1 MLKNINHNSTLTN
14 EQCSLAR
21 YARDARFDGMFF
33 TAVKT
38 TGIFCRPICPASP
51 PKEENVEYF
60 SHQAQALRAGY
71 RPCLRCR
78 PDSAPFSPAW
88 KGVET
93 TFLRALQLIDN
104 GALNSGSIVDLA
116 TRLGISDRYL
126 RTLFDNYI
134 GVSPKQY
141 SLYSQ
146 LMFAKQLLHNS
157 SMSITDVG
165 FASGFNST
173 RRFNDAF
180 LKELQLSPSQIR
192 RSKPSSN
199 LCNHIQLAFHGPL
212 DWKHLLSFYRRRMI
226 EGLEDVGEDYY
237 QRTVNVNGSKGWFK
251 ATLSKEHCLDIEFE
265 LDDISQLRS
274 LIANIRRMFD
284 LDVDIA
290 KVEEFFTTIDKN
302 LVGKSGIRIPGVW
315 NTWEAGVRAI
325 LGQQVSVTAAIGQL
339 NLLVRELSDPQGS
352 SELRKPVD
360 SQELVDSQGLL
371 GSQEFVDSQELPVSQ
386 EPLSTRE
393 KAYFP
398 TPKQIADAD
407 VSFLR
412 MPGSRKETLKRFAEY
427 MVGNEAEHPSKWID
441 LKGIGP
447 WTIQYALLRGLS
459 EPNHLL
465 VGDLVVKKFIEHRPA
480 INVESVSPWG
490 SYATFHC
497 WNQS

>member
-1 MLKNINHNSTLTN
+1 MSKKINHNSSLTS
-14 EQCSLAR
+14 EQCHLAR

-38 TGIFCRPICPASP
+38 TGIFCRPICPATP

-60 SHQAQALRAGY
+60 SHQAQALKAGY

-93 TFLRALQLIDN
+93 TFLRAMQLIDN

-146 LMFAKQLLHNS
+146 LMFAKQLLHTS

-180 LKELQLSPSQIR
+180 QKELQLSPSQIR
-192 RSKPSSN
+192 RAKPSDTQSN
-199 LCNHIQLAFHGPL
+199 HVQLGFHGPL
-212 DWKHLLSFYRRRMI
+212 DWNHLLRFYRRRMI
-226 EGLEDVGEDYY
+226 EGLEGVGEDYY
-237 QRTVNVNGSKGWFK
+237 KRTVNVNGSKGWFK
-251 ATLSKEHCLDIEFE
+251 ATLAKDNRLDIEFE

-290 KVEEFFTTIDKN
+290 KVETFFTTIDPN
-302 LVGKSGIRIPGVW
+302 LVAKSGIRIPGVW
-315 NTWEAGVRAI
+315 SAWEAGVRAI

-339 NLLVRELSDPQGS
+339 NLLVKELSD
-352 SELRKPVD
+352 EH
-360 SQELVDSQGLL
+360 
-371 GSQEFVDSQELPVSQ
+371 
-386 EPLSTRE
+386 E
-393 KAYFP
+393 KASFP

-427 MVGNEAEHPSKWID
+427 MVDNEAEHPSKWIE

-480 INVESVSPWG
+480 INTESVSPWG

>member
-1 MLKNINHNSTLTN
+1 MSKNIHHNSALTN
-14 EQCSLAR
+14 EQCHLAR

-38 TGIFCRPICPASP
+38 TGIFCRPICPATP

-60 SHQAQALRAGY
+60 SHQAQALKAGY

-93 TFLRALQLIDN
+93 TFLRAMQLIDN
-104 GALNSGSIVDLA
+104 GALSSGSITDLA
-116 TRLGISDRYL
+116 ERLGISDRYL

-180 LKELQLSPSQIR
+180 QKELKLSPSQIR
-192 RSKPSSN
+192 RTKPNDSLS
-199 LCNHIQLAFHGPL
+199 NHIQLTFHGPL
-212 DWKHLLSFYRRRMI
+212 DWKHLLDFYRRRMI
-226 EGLEDVGEDYY
+226 EGIEEVGDDYY
-237 QRTVNVNGSKGWFK
+237 QRTVTVNGSKGWFK
-251 ATLSKEHCLDIEFE
+251 ATLAKKNRLDIEFE
-265 LDDISQLRS
+265 LDDINQLRG
-274 LIANIRRMFD
+274 LITHIRRMFD

-290 KVEEFFTTIDKN
+290 KVEAFFTTIDPN
-302 LVGKSGIRIPGVW
+302 LVARSGIRIPGVW
-315 NTWEAGVRAI
+315 SAWEAGVRAI

-339 NLLVRELSDPQGS
+339 NLLVKELSESD
-352 SELRKPVD
+352 KK
-360 SQELVDSQGLL
+360 
-371 GSQEFVDSQELPVSQ
+371 
-386 EPLSTRE
+386 T
-393 KAYFP
+393 YFP
-398 TPKQIADAD
+398 TPKQIAEAD

-427 MVGNEAEHPSKWID
+427 MVDNQAEHPSKWID

-480 INVESVSPWG
+480 INIESVSPWG

-497 WNQS
+497 WNHS

>member
-1 MLKNINHNSTLTN
+1 MSKNINHNSTLTN
-14 EQCSLAR
+14 EQCHLAR

-38 TGIFCRPICPASP
+38 TGIFCRPICPATP

-60 SHQAQALRAGY
+60 SHQAQALKAGY

-93 TFLRALQLIDN
+93 TFLRAMQLIDN

-146 LMFAKQLLHNS
+146 LMFAKQLLHTS

-180 LKELQLSPSQIR
+180 QKELQLSPSQIR
-192 RSKPSSN
+192 RAKLSDSVS
-199 LCNHIQLAFHGPL
+199 NHIQLGFHGPL
-212 DWKHLLSFYRRRMI
+212 DWKHLLAFYRRRMI
-226 EGLEDVGEDYY
+226 EGLEEVGEDYY

-251 ATLSKEHCLDIEFE
+251 STLAKDNRLDIEFE
-265 LDDISQLRS
+265 LDDISHLRS

-290 KVEEFFTTIDKN
+290 KVEAFYETIDPN
-302 LVGKSGIRIPGVW
+302 LVAKSGIRIPGVW
-315 NTWEAGVRAI
+315 SAWEAGVRAI

-339 NLLVRELSDPQGS
+339 NLLVKELSDAS
-352 SELRKPVD
+352 
-360 SQELVDSQGLL
+360 
-371 GSQEFVDSQELPVSQ
+371 
-386 EPLSTRE
+386 E

-398 TPKQIADAD
+398 TPKQIAEAD

-427 MVGNEAEHPSKWID
+427 MVDNEAEHPSKWIE

-480 INVESVSPWG
+480 INTESVSPWG

>member
-1 MLKNINHNSTLTN
+1 MSKNINHNSTLTN
-14 EQCSLAR
+14 EQCHLAR

-38 TGIFCRPICPASP
+38 TGIFCRPICPATP

-60 SHQAQALRAGY
+60 SHQAQALKAGY

-93 TFLRALQLIDN
+93 TFLRAMQLIDN

-146 LMFAKQLLHNS
+146 LMFAKQLLHTS

-180 LKELQLSPSQIR
+180 QKELQLSPSQIR
-192 RSKPSSN
+192 RAKLSDSVS
-199 LCNHIQLAFHGPL
+199 NHIQVGFHGPL
-212 DWKHLLSFYRRRMI
+212 DWKHLLAFYRRRMI
-226 EGLEDVGEDYY
+226 EGLEEVGEDYY
-237 QRTVNVNGSKGWFK
+237 QRTVNVNGSKGWFQ
-251 ATLSKEHCLDIEFE
+251 ATLAKDNRLDIEFE
-265 LDDISQLRS
+265 LDDISHLRS

-290 KVEEFFTTIDKN
+290 KVEAFFETIDPN
-302 LVGKSGIRIPGVW
+302 LVAKSGIRIPGVW
-315 NTWEAGVRAI
+315 NPWEAGVRAI

-339 NLLVRELSDPQGS
+339 NLLVKELSDAS
-352 SELRKPVD
+352 
-360 SQELVDSQGLL
+360 
-371 GSQEFVDSQELPVSQ
+371 
-386 EPLSTRE
+386 E

-398 TPKQIADAD
+398 TPRQIAEAD

-427 MVGNEAEHPSKWID
+427 MVDNETEHPSKWIE

-480 INVESVSPWG
+480 INTESVSPWG

>member
-1 MLKNINHNSTLTN
+1 MSKKINHNSTLTS
-14 EQCSLAR
+14 EQCHLAR

-60 SHQAQALRAGY
+60 SHQAQALKAGY

-93 TFLRALQLIDN
+93 TFLRAMQLIDN

-126 RTLFDNYI
+126 RTLFENYI

-146 LMFAKQLLHNS
+146 LMFAKQLLHTS

-180 LKELQLSPSQIR
+180 QKELQLSPTQIR
-192 RSKPSSN
+192 RAKPSDTLRN
-199 LCNHIQLAFHGPL
+199 DIQLGFHGPL
-212 DWKHLLSFYRRRMI
+212 DWNHLLGFYRRRMI

-237 QRTVNVNGSKGWFK
+237 QRSVNVNGSKGWFK
-251 ATLSKEHCLDIEFE
+251 ATLAKENRLDIEFE

-290 KVEEFFTTIDKN
+290 KVEAFFTTIDPN
-302 LVGKSGIRIPGVW
+302 LVAKSGIRIPGVW
-315 NTWEAGVRAI
+315 SAWEAGVRAI
-325 LGQQVSVTAAIGQL
+325 LGQQVSVIAAIGQL
-339 NLLVRELSDPQGS
+339 NLLVKELSDAS
-352 SELRKPVD
+352 
-360 SQELVDSQGLL
+360 
-371 GSQEFVDSQELPVSQ
+371 
-386 EPLSTRE
+386 E

-398 TPKQIADAD
+398 TPKQIAEAD

-427 MVGNEAEHPSKWID
+427 MVDNETEHPSKWIE

-480 INVESVSPWG
+480 INTESVSPWG

>member
-1 MLKNINHNSTLTN
+1 MSKNIHHNSTLTS
-14 EQCSLAR
+14 EQCHLAR

-60 SHQAQALRAGY
+60 SHQAQALKAGY

-93 TFLRALQLIDN
+93 TFLRALQLIDH

-146 LMFAKQLLHNS
+146 LMFAKQLLHTS

-192 RSKPSSN
+192 RTKLSEN
-199 LCNHIQLAFHGPL
+199 LSNHIQLVFHGPL
-212 DWKHLLSFYRRRMI
+212 DWKHLLGFYRRRMI
-226 EGLEDVGEDYY
+226 EGAEDVGEDYY
-237 QRTVNVNGSKGWFK
+237 KRTVKVNGSKGWFK
-251 ATLSKEHCLDIEFE
+251 ATLAKENRLDIEFE

-290 KVEEFFTTIDKN
+290 KVEAFFTTIDPN
-302 LVGKSGIRIPGVW
+302 LVAKSGIRIPGVW
-315 NTWEAGVRAI
+315 SAWEAGVRAI

-339 NLLVRELSDPQGS
+339 NLLVREVSGTHSASSLEDPAN
-352 SELRKPVD
+352 
-360 SQELVDSQGLL
+360 SQEWSGIQ
-371 GSQEFVDSQELPVSQ
+371 
-386 EPLSTRE
+386 E

-398 TPKQIADAD
+398 TPKQIAEAD

-427 MVGNEAEHPSKWID
+427 MVDNEAEHPSKWIE

-480 INVESVSPWG
+480 INAESVSPWG

>member
-1 MLKNINHNSTLTN
+1 MSRNIHHNSTLTS
-14 EQCSLAR
+14 EQCHLAR

-60 SHQAQALRAGY
+60 SHQAQALKAGY

-93 TFLRALQLIDN
+93 TFLRALQLIDH

-146 LMFAKQLLHNS
+146 LMFAKQLLHTS

-192 RSKPSSN
+192 RTKLSEN
-199 LCNHIQLAFHGPL
+199 LSNHIQLVFHGPL
-212 DWKHLLSFYRRRMI
+212 DWNHLLGFYRRRMI
-226 EGLEDVGEDYY
+226 EGVEDVGEDYY
-237 QRTVNVNGSKGWFK
+237 KRTVNVNGSKGWFK
-251 ATLSKEHCLDIEFE
+251 ATLAKENRLDIEFE

-290 KVEEFFTTIDKN
+290 KVEAFFTTIDPN
-302 LVGKSGIRIPGVW
+302 LVAKSGIRIPGVW
-315 NTWEAGVRAI
+315 SAWEAGVRAI

-339 NLLVRELSDPQGS
+339 NLLVREISGTHSASSLEDPAN
-352 SELRKPVD
+352 
-360 SQELVDSQGLL
+360 SQESSVIQ
-371 GSQEFVDSQELPVSQ
+371 
-386 EPLSTRE
+386 E

-398 TPKQIADAD
+398 TPKQIAEAD

-427 MVGNEAEHPSKWID
+427 MVDNEAEHPSKWIE

-480 INVESVSPWG
+480 INTESVSPWG

>member
-1 MLKNINHNSTLTN
+1 MSRNIHHNSTLTS
-14 EQCSLAR
+14 EQCHLAR

-38 TGIFCRPICPASP
+38 TGIFCRPICPATP

-60 SHQAQALRAGY
+60 SHQAQALKAGY

-93 TFLRALQLIDN
+93 TFLRAMQLIDN
-104 GALNSGSIVDLA
+104 GALNIGSIVDLA

-146 LMFAKQLLHNS
+146 LMFAKQLLHTS

-192 RSKPSSN
+192 RAKLSDSVS
-199 LCNHIQLAFHGPL
+199 NHIQLSFHGPL
-212 DWKHLLSFYRRRMI
+212 DWKHLLAFYRRRMI
-226 EGLEDVGEDYY
+226 EGLEEVGEDYY

-251 ATLSKEHCLDIEFE
+251 ATLVKGNRLDIEFE
-265 LDDISQLRS
+265 LDDISHLRS

-290 KVEEFFTTIDKN
+290 KVEAFFKAIDPN
-302 LVGKSGIRIPGVW
+302 LVARSGIRIPGVW
-315 NTWEAGVRAI
+315 SAWEAGVRAI
-325 LGQQVSVTAAIGQL
+325 LGQQVSVTVAIGQL
-339 NLLVRELSDPQGS
+339 NLLVKELSDAS
-352 SELRKPVD
+352 
-360 SQELVDSQGLL
+360 
-371 GSQEFVDSQELPVSQ
+371 
-386 EPLSTRE
+386 E

-398 TPKQIADAD
+398 TPKQIAEAD

-427 MVGNEAEHPSKWID
+427 MVDNETAHPSKWIE

-480 INVESVSPWG
+480 INTESVSPWG

>member
-1 MLKNINHNSTLTN
+1 MSKNIHHNSTLTS
-14 EQCSLAR
+14 EQCHLAR

-60 SHQAQALRAGY
+60 SHQAQALKAGY

-104 GALNSGSIVDLA
+104 GALNAGSIVDLA
-116 TRLGISDRYL
+116 NRLGISDRYL

-146 LMFAKQLLHNS
+146 LMFAKQLLHTS

-180 LKELQLSPSQIR
+180 LKELKLSPSQIR
-192 RSKPSSN
+192 RSKPSNN
-199 LCNHIQLAFHGPL
+199 LSNHIQLAFHGPL
-212 DWKHLLSFYRRRMI
+212 DWNHLLAFYRRRMI
-226 EGLEDVGEDYY
+226 EGIEEVGEDYY
-237 QRTVNVNGSKGWFK
+237 QRSVNVNGSKGWFK
-251 ATLSKEHCLDIEFE
+251 ATLVKGNRLDIEFE
-265 LDDISQLRS
+265 LDDINQLRS

-290 KVEEFFTTIDKN
+290 KVEAFFTTIDPD
-302 LVGKSGIRIPGVW
+302 LVAKSGIRIPGVW
-315 NTWEAGVRAI
+315 SAWEAGVRAI

-339 NLLVRELSDPQGS
+339 NLLVRELSDTDK
-352 SELRKPVD
+352 KP
-360 SQELVDSQGLL
+360 
-371 GSQEFVDSQELPVSQ
+371 
-386 EPLSTRE
+386 
-393 KAYFP
+393 YFP
-398 TPKQIADAD
+398 TPKQIAEAD

-427 MVGNEAEHPSKWID
+427 MVDNEAEHPSKWIE

-480 INVESVSPWG
+480 INAQSVSPWG

>member
-1 MLKNINHNSTLTN
+1 MEEHDMSKSIHHNSTLTS
-14 EQCSLAR
+14 EQCHLAR

-60 SHQAQALRAGY
+60 SHQAQALKAGY

-93 TFLRALQLIDN
+93 TFLRAMQLIDS

-146 LMFAKQLLHNS
+146 LMFAKQLLHTS

-180 LKELQLSPSQIR
+180 QKELQLSPSQIR
-192 RSKPSSN
+192 RAKPSNN
-199 LCNHIQLAFHGPL
+199 LSNHIQLSFVGPL
-212 DWKHLLSFYRRRMI
+212 DWDHLLGFYRRRMI
-226 EGLEDVGEDYY
+226 EGLEEVGDGYY

-251 ATLSKEHCLDIEFE
+251 ATVAKESSLDIEFE
-265 LDDISQLRS
+265 LDDMSQLRS

-284 LDVDIA
+284 LDVDIS
-290 KVEEFFTTIDKN
+290 KVEAFFTTIDSN
-302 LVGKSGIRIPGVW
+302 LVAKSGIRIPGVW
-315 NTWEAGVRAI
+315 SAWEAGVRAI

-339 NLLVRELSDPQGS
+339 NLLVRELSGS
-352 SELRKPVD
+352 HQASNLQEPAN
-360 SQELVDSQGLL
+360 SQECSDLHKIAEAS
-371 GSQEFVDSQELPVSQ
+371 
-386 EPLSTRE
+386 E

-412 MPGSRKETLKRFAEY
+412 MPRSRKETLKRFAQY
-427 MVGNEAEHPSKWID
+427 MVDNEAEHPSKWID

-447 WTIQYALLRGLS
+447 WTIQYAQLRGLS

-465 VGDLVVKKFIEHRPA
+465 VGDLVVKKFIRHRPA
-480 INVESVSPWG
+480 INAESVSPWG

>member
-1 MLKNINHNSTLTN
+1 MSEKINHNSTLTS
-14 EQCSLAR
+14 EQCHLAR

-60 SHQAQALRAGY
+60 SHQAQALKAGY

-93 TFLRALQLIDN
+93 TFLRAMQLIDN
-104 GALNSGSIVDLA
+104 GALNSGSIVELA

-146 LMFAKQLLHNS
+146 LMFAKQLLHTS

-192 RSKPSSN
+192 RTKPSNN
-199 LCNHIQLAFHGPL
+199 LSNHIQLSFHGPL
-212 DWKHLLSFYRRRMI
+212 DWDHLLGFYRRRMI
-226 EGLEDVGEDYY
+226 EGIEEVGEDYY

-251 ATLSKEHCLDIEFE
+251 ATLVKDNRLDIEFE
-265 LDDISQLRS
+265 LDDINQLRS
-274 LIANIRRMFD
+274 LISNIRRMFD

-290 KVEEFFTTIDKN
+290 KVEAFFTTIDPN
-302 LVGKSGIRIPGVW
+302 LVAKSGIRIPGVW
-315 NTWEAGVRAI
+315 SAWEAGVRAV

-339 NLLVRELSDPQGS
+339 NLLVRELSGAD
-352 SELRKPVD
+352 
-360 SQELVDSQGLL
+360 
-371 GSQEFVDSQELPVSQ
+371 
-386 EPLSTRE
+386 E
-393 KAYFP
+393 KTYFP
-398 TPKQIADAD
+398 TPKQIAEAD

-412 MPGSRKETLKRFAEY
+412 MPGSRKETLRRFAEY
-427 MVGNEAEHPSKWID
+427 MVDNESEHPSKWID

-465 VGDLVVKKFIEHRPA
+465 IGDLVVKKFIEHRPA
-480 INVESVSPWG
+480 INEESVSPWG

>member
-1 MLKNINHNSTLTN
+1 MSKNIHHNSTLTN
-14 EQCSLAR
+14 EQCHLAR

-38 TGIFCRPICPASP
+38 TGIFCRPICPATP

-60 SHQAQALRAGY
+60 SHQAQALKAGY

-93 TFLRALQLIDN
+93 TFLRAMQLIDN
-104 GALNSGSIVDLA
+104 GVLSSGSITDLA
-116 TRLGISDRYL
+116 ERLGISDRYL
-126 RTLFDNYI
+126 RTLFDTYI

-146 LMFAKQLLHNS
+146 LMFAKQLLHTS

-180 LKELQLSPSQIR
+180 QKELKLSPSQIR
-192 RSKPSSN
+192 RAKPDDSLSN
-199 LCNHIQLAFHGPL
+199 HVQLTFHGPL
-212 DWKHLLSFYRRRMI
+212 DWSHLLDFYRRRMI
-226 EGLEDVGEDYY
+226 EGIEEVGEDYY
-237 QRTVNVNGSKGWFK
+237 QRTVKVNGSKGWFK
-251 ATLSKEHCLDIEFE
+251 ATLVKDNSLDIEFE
-265 LDDISQLRS
+265 LDDINQLRS
-274 LIANIRRMFD
+274 LIAHIRRMFD

-290 KVEEFFTTIDKN
+290 KVEAFFATIDTN
-302 LVGKSGIRIPGVW
+302 LVARSGIRIPGVW
-315 NTWEAGVRAI
+315 SAWEAGVRAI
-325 LGQQVSVTAAIGQL
+325 LGQQVSVIAAIGQL
-339 NLLVRELSDPQGS
+339 NLLVRELSGAD
-352 SELRKPVD
+352 E
-360 SQELVDSQGLL
+360 E
-371 GSQEFVDSQELPVSQ
+371 
-386 EPLSTRE
+386 T
-393 KAYFP
+393 YFP
-398 TPKQIADAD
+398 TPKQIAESD

-427 MVGNEAEHPSKWID
+427 MVDNQAEHPSKWID

-480 INVESVSPWG
+480 INIESVSPWG

>member
-1 MLKNINHNSTLTN
+1 MSKKINHNSSLTS
-14 EQCSLAR
+14 EQCHLAR

-38 TGIFCRPICPASP
+38 TGIFCRPICPATP

-60 SHQAQALRAGY
+60 SHQAQVLKAGY

-93 TFLRALQLIDN
+93 TFLRAMQLIDN

-146 LMFAKQLLHNS
+146 LMFAKQLLHTS

-180 LKELQLSPSQIR
+180 QKELQLSPSQIR
-192 RSKPSSN
+192 RAKPSDTQS
-199 LCNHIQLAFHGPL
+199 NHIQLGFHGPL
-212 DWKHLLSFYRRRMI
+212 DWNHLLRFYRRRMI
-226 EGLEDVGEDYY
+226 EGLEGVGEDYY
-237 QRTVNVNGSKGWFK
+237 KRTVNVNGSKGWFK
-251 ATLSKEHCLDIEFE
+251 ATLAKDNRLDIEFE

-290 KVEEFFTTIDKN
+290 KVETFFTTIDPN
-302 LVGKSGIRIPGVW
+302 LVAKSGIRIPGVW
-315 NTWEAGVRAI
+315 SAWEAGVRAI

-339 NLLVRELSDPQGS
+339 NLLVKELSD
-352 SELRKPVD
+352 EH
-360 SQELVDSQGLL
+360 
-371 GSQEFVDSQELPVSQ
+371 
-386 EPLSTRE
+386 E
-393 KAYFP
+393 KASFP

-427 MVGNEAEHPSKWID
+427 MVDNEAEHPSKWIE

-480 INVESVSPWG
+480 INTESVSPWG

>member
-1 MLKNINHNSTLTN
+1 MSRNIHHNSTLTS
-14 EQCSLAR
+14 EQCHLAR

-60 SHQAQALRAGY
+60 SHQAQALKAGY

-93 TFLRALQLIDN
+93 TFLRALQLIDH

-146 LMFAKQLLHNS
+146 LMFAKQLLHTS

-192 RSKPSSN
+192 RTKLSEN
-199 LCNHIQLAFHGPL
+199 LSNHIQLVFHGPL
-212 DWKHLLSFYRRRMI
+212 DWNHLLGFYRRRMI
-226 EGLEDVGEDYY
+226 EGVEDVGEDYY
-237 QRTVNVNGSKGWFK
+237 KRTVNVNGSKGWFK
-251 ATLSKEHCLDIEFE
+251 ATLAKENRLDIEFE

-274 LIANIRRMFD
+274 LITNIRRMFD

-290 KVEEFFTTIDKN
+290 KVEAFFTTIDPN
-302 LVGKSGIRIPGVW
+302 LVAKSGIRIPGVW
-315 NTWEAGVRAI
+315 SAWEAGVRAI

-339 NLLVRELSDPQGS
+339 NLLIKELSDAH
-352 SELRKPVD
+352 
-360 SQELVDSQGLL
+360 
-371 GSQEFVDSQELPVSQ
+371 
-386 EPLSTRE
+386 E
-393 KAYFP
+393 KVYFP
-398 TPKQIADAD
+398 TPKQIAEAD

-427 MVGNEAEHPSKWID
+427 MVDNEAEHPSKWIE

-480 INVESVSPWG
+480 INTESVSPWG

>member
-1 MLKNINHNSTLTN
+1 MSKNIHHNSTLTN
-14 EQCSLAR
+14 EQCHLAR

-38 TGIFCRPICPASP
+38 TGIFCRPICPATP

-60 SHQAQALRAGY
+60 SHQAQALKAGY

-93 TFLRALQLIDN
+93 TFLRAMQLIDN
-104 GALNSGSIVDLA
+104 GALGSGSITDLA
-116 TRLGISDRYL
+116 ERLGISDRYL
-126 RTLFDNYI
+126 RTLFDTYI

-146 LMFAKQLLHNS
+146 LMFAKQLLHTS

-180 LKELQLSPSQIR
+180 QKELKLSPSQIR
-192 RSKPSSN
+192 RAKPDDSLSN
-199 LCNHIQLAFHGPL
+199 HVQLTFHGPL
-212 DWKHLLSFYRRRMI
+212 DWSHLLDFYRRRMI
-226 EGLEDVGEDYY
+226 EGIEEVGEDYY
-237 QRTVNVNGSKGWFK
+237 QRTVKVNGSKGWFK
-251 ATLSKEHCLDIEFE
+251 ATLVKDNSLDIEFE
-265 LDDISQLRS
+265 LDDINQLRS
-274 LIANIRRMFD
+274 LIAHIRRMFD

-290 KVEEFFTTIDKN
+290 KVEAFFATIDTN
-302 LVGKSGIRIPGVW
+302 LVARSGIRIPGVW
-315 NTWEAGVRAI
+315 SAWEAGVRAI
-325 LGQQVSVTAAIGQL
+325 LGQQVSVTVAIGQL
-339 NLLVRELSDPQGS
+339 NLLVRELSGAD
-352 SELRKPVD
+352 E
-360 SQELVDSQGLL
+360 E
-371 GSQEFVDSQELPVSQ
+371 
-386 EPLSTRE
+386 T
-393 KAYFP
+393 YFP
-398 TPKQIADAD
+398 TPKQIAEAD
-407 VSFLR
+407 LSFLR

-427 MVGNEAEHPSKWID
+427 MVDNQAEHPSKWID

-480 INVESVSPWG
+480 INIESVSPWG

>member
-1 MLKNINHNSTLTN
+1 MSKNINHNSTLTN
-14 EQCSLAR
+14 EQCHLAR

-38 TGIFCRPICPASP
+38 TGIFCRPICPATP

-60 SHQAQALRAGY
+60 SHQAQALKAGY

-93 TFLRALQLIDN
+93 TFLRAMQLIDN
-104 GALNSGSIVDLA
+104 GALNPGSIVDLA

-146 LMFAKQLLHNS
+146 LMFAKQLLHTS

-180 LKELQLSPSQIR
+180 QKELQLSPSQIR
-192 RSKPSSN
+192 RAKLSDSVS
-199 LCNHIQLAFHGPL
+199 NHIQLGFHGPL
-212 DWKHLLSFYRRRMI
+212 DWKHLLAFYRRRMI
-226 EGLEDVGEDYY
+226 EGLEEVGEDYY
-237 QRTVNVNGSKGWFK
+237 QRTVNVNGSKGWFQ
-251 ATLSKEHCLDIEFE
+251 ATLAKDNRLDIEFE
-265 LDDISQLRS
+265 LDDISHLRS

-290 KVEEFFTTIDKN
+290 KVEAFFETIDPN
-302 LVGKSGIRIPGVW
+302 LVAKSGIRIPGVW
-315 NTWEAGVRAI
+315 NPWEAGVRAI

-339 NLLVRELSDPQGS
+339 NLLVKELSDAS
-352 SELRKPVD
+352 
-360 SQELVDSQGLL
+360 
-371 GSQEFVDSQELPVSQ
+371 
-386 EPLSTRE
+386 E

-398 TPKQIADAD
+398 TPKQIAEAD

-427 MVGNEAEHPSKWID
+427 MVDNETEHPSKWIE

-465 VGDLVVKKFIEHRPA
+465 VGDLVVKKFIEYRPA
-480 INVESVSPWG
+480 INTESVSPWG

>member
-1 MLKNINHNSTLTN
+1 MSKTIHHNSTLTS
-14 EQCSLAR
+14 EQCHLAR

-60 SHQAQALRAGY
+60 SHQAQALKAGY

-93 TFLRALQLIDN
+93 TFLRAMQLIDN

-146 LMFAKQLLHNS
+146 LMFAKQLLHTS

-180 LKELQLSPSQIR
+180 LKELKLSPSQIR
-192 RSKPSSN
+192 RAKPNNSLS
-199 LCNHIQLAFHGPL
+199 NHIQLSFHGPL
-212 DWKHLLSFYRRRMI
+212 DWNHLLAFYRRRMI
-226 EGLEDVGEDYY
+226 EGLEEVGEDYY
-237 QRTVNVNGSKGWFK
+237 QRTLDVNGSRGWFK
-251 ATLSKEHCLDIEFE
+251 ATLVTGSRLGIEFD

-290 KVEEFFTTIDKN
+290 KVEAFFTTIDSN
-302 LVGKSGIRIPGVW
+302 LVAKSGIRIPGVW
-315 NTWEAGVRAI
+315 SAWEAGVRAI

-339 NLLVRELSDPQGS
+339 NLLVHELSDTNKK
-352 SELRKPVD
+352 L
-360 SQELVDSQGLL
+360 
-371 GSQEFVDSQELPVSQ
+371 
-386 EPLSTRE
+386 
-393 KAYFP
+393 YFP
-398 TPKQIADAD
+398 TPKQIAEAD

-427 MVGNEAEHPSKWID
+427 MVDNEAEHPSKWID

-465 VGDLVVKKFIEHRPA
+465 VGDLVVKNFIEHRPA
-480 INVESVSPWG
+480 INAQSVSPWG

>member
-1 MLKNINHNSTLTN
+1 MLKNINNNSVLTT

-21 YARDARFDGMFF
+21 YSRDARFDGMFF

-60 SHQAQALRAGY
+60 SHQAQALKAGY

-104 GALNSGSIVDLA
+104 GALNSGSIVELA
-116 TRLGISDRYL
+116 ARLGISDRYL

-146 LMFAKQLLHNS
+146 LMFAKQLLHTS

-180 LKELQLSPSQIR
+180 LKELKLSPSQIR
-192 RSKPSSN
+192 RSKPSNYLS
-199 LCNHIQLAFHGPL
+199 NHIQLSFHGPL
-212 DWKHLLSFYRRRMI
+212 DWEHLLGFYRRRMI
-226 EGLEDVGEDYY
+226 EGLEGIGENYY

-251 ATLSKEHCLDIEFE
+251 ASLVKENRLDIEFE

-290 KVEEFFTTIDKN
+290 KVEAFFMTIDPN
-302 LVGKSGIRIPGVW
+302 LVAKSGIRIPGVW
-315 NTWEAGVRAI
+315 SAWEAGVRAI

-339 NLLVRELSDPQGS
+339 NLLVREISGTHQASVLQELANSQEC
-352 SELRKPVD
+352 SELQQIAYA
-360 SQELVDSQGLL
+360 S
-371 GSQEFVDSQELPVSQ
+371 
-386 EPLSTRE
+386 E

-427 MVGNEAEHPSKWID
+427 MVDNEAEHPSKWID

-465 VGDLVVKKFIEHRPA
+465 ISDLVVKKFIEHRST
-480 INVESVSPWG
+480 INTESVSPWG

>member
-1 MLKNINHNSTLTN
+1 MSKKINHNSTLTS
-14 EQCSLAR
+14 EQCHLAR

-60 SHQAQALRAGY
+60 SHQAQALKAGY

-93 TFLRALQLIDN
+93 TFLRAMQLIDN

-146 LMFAKQLLHNS
+146 LMFAKQLLHTS

-180 LKELQLSPSQIR
+180 QKELQLSPSQIR
-192 RSKPSSN
+192 RAKPSDTLS
-199 LCNHIQLAFHGPL
+199 NHIQLGFHGPL
-212 DWKHLLSFYRRRMI
+212 DWNHLLGFYRRRMV

-237 QRTVNVNGSKGWFK
+237 KRTVNVNGSKGWFK
-251 ATLSKEHCLDIEFE
+251 ATLAKENRLDIEFE

-290 KVEEFFTTIDKN
+290 KVEAFFTTIDPN
-302 LVGKSGIRIPGVW
+302 LVAKSGIRIPGVW
-315 NTWEAGVRAI
+315 SAWEAGVRAI

-339 NLLVRELSDPQGS
+339 NLLVKELSD
-352 SELRKPVD
+352 EN
-360 SQELVDSQGLL
+360 
-371 GSQEFVDSQELPVSQ
+371 
-386 EPLSTRE
+386 E
-393 KAYFP
+393 KANFP
-398 TPKQIADAD
+398 TPKQIVEAD

-427 MVGNEAEHPSKWID
+427 MVDNEAEHPSKWIE

-480 INVESVSPWG
+480 INTESVSPWG

>member
-1 MLKNINHNSTLTN
+1 MSKNIHHNSTLTN
-14 EQCSLAR
+14 EQCHLAR

-38 TGIFCRPICPASP
+38 TGIFCRPICPATP

-60 SHQAQALRAGY
+60 SHQAQALKAGY

-93 TFLRALQLIDN
+93 TFLRAMKLIDN
-104 GALNSGSIVDLA
+104 GALGSGSITDLA
-116 TRLGISDRYL
+116 ERLGISDRYL
-126 RTLFDNYI
+126 RTLFDTYI

-146 LMFAKQLLHNS
+146 LMFAKQLLHTS

-180 LKELQLSPSQIR
+180 QKELKLSPSQIR
-192 RSKPSSN
+192 RAKPDDSLSN
-199 LCNHIQLAFHGPL
+199 HVQLTFHGPL
-212 DWKHLLSFYRRRMI
+212 DWSHLLDFYRRRMI
-226 EGLEDVGEDYY
+226 EGIEEVGEDYY
-237 QRTVNVNGSKGWFK
+237 QRTVKVNGSKGWFK
-251 ATLSKEHCLDIEFE
+251 ATLVKDNSLDIEFE
-265 LDDISQLRS
+265 LDDINQLRS
-274 LIANIRRMFD
+274 LIAHIRRMFD

-290 KVEEFFTTIDKN
+290 KVEAFFATIDTN
-302 LVGKSGIRIPGVW
+302 LVARSGIRIPGVW
-315 NTWEAGVRAI
+315 SAWEAGVRAI

-339 NLLVRELSDPQGS
+339 NLLVRELSGAD
-352 SELRKPVD
+352 E
-360 SQELVDSQGLL
+360 E
-371 GSQEFVDSQELPVSQ
+371 
-386 EPLSTRE
+386 T
-393 KAYFP
+393 YFP
-398 TPKQIADAD
+398 TPKQIAEAD
-407 VSFLR
+407 LSFLR

-427 MVGNEAEHPSKWID
+427 MVDNQAEHPSKWID

-480 INVESVSPWG
+480 INIESVSPWG

>member
-1 MLKNINHNSTLTN
+1 MSKKIHHNSTLTN
-14 EQCSLAR
+14 EQCHLAR

-38 TGIFCRPICPASP
+38 TGIFCRPICPATP

-60 SHQAQALRAGY
+60 SHQAQALKAGY

-93 TFLRALQLIDN
+93 TFLRAMQLIDN
-104 GALNSGSIVDLA
+104 GALSSGSITDLA
-116 TRLGISDRYL
+116 ARLGISDRYL
-126 RTLFDNYI
+126 RTLFDTYI

-146 LMFAKQLLHNS
+146 LMFAKQLLHTS

-180 LKELQLSPSQIR
+180 QKELKLSPSQIR
-192 RSKPSSN
+192 RAKPDDSLSN
-199 LCNHIQLAFHGPL
+199 HVQLTFHGPL
-212 DWKHLLSFYRRRMI
+212 DWSHLLDFYRRRMI
-226 EGLEDVGEDYY
+226 EGIEEVGEDYY
-237 QRTVNVNGSKGWFK
+237 QRTVKVNGSKGWFK
-251 ATLSKEHCLDIEFE
+251 ATLVKDNSLDIEFE
-265 LDDISQLRS
+265 LDDINQLRS
-274 LIANIRRMFD
+274 FIAHIRRMFD

-290 KVEEFFTTIDKN
+290 KVEAFFATIDPN
-302 LVGKSGIRIPGVW
+302 LVARSGIRIPGVW
-315 NTWEAGVRAI
+315 SAWEAGVRAI

-339 NLLVRELSDPQGS
+339 NLLVRELSGAD
-352 SELRKPVD
+352 E
-360 SQELVDSQGLL
+360 E
-371 GSQEFVDSQELPVSQ
+371 
-386 EPLSTRE
+386 T
-393 KAYFP
+393 YFP
-398 TPKQIADAD
+398 TPKQIAEAD
-407 VSFLR
+407 VTFLR

-427 MVGNEAEHPSKWID
+427 MVDNQAEHPTKWID

-480 INVESVSPWG
+480 INIESVSPWG

>member
-1 MLKNINHNSTLTN
+1 MSRNIHHNSTLTS
-14 EQCSLAR
+14 EQCHLAR

-60 SHQAQALRAGY
+60 SHQAQALKAGY

-93 TFLRALQLIDN
+93 TFLRALQLIDH

-146 LMFAKQLLHNS
+146 LMFAKQLLHTS

-192 RSKPSSN
+192 RTKLSEN
-199 LCNHIQLAFHGPL
+199 LSNHIQLVFHGPL
-212 DWKHLLSFYRRRMI
+212 DWKHLLGFYRRRMI
-226 EGLEDVGEDYY
+226 EGAEDVGEDYY
-237 QRTVNVNGSKGWFK
+237 KRTVKVNGSKGWFK
-251 ATLSKEHCLDIEFE
+251 ATLAKENRLDIEFE
-265 LDDISQLRS
+265 LDDINQLRS

-290 KVEEFFTTIDKN
+290 KVEAFFTTIDPN
-302 LVGKSGIRIPGVW
+302 LVAKSGIRIPGVW
-315 NTWEAGVRAI
+315 SAWEAGVRAI

-339 NLLVRELSDPQGS
+339 NLLVREISDAH
-352 SELRKPVD
+352 
-360 SQELVDSQGLL
+360 
-371 GSQEFVDSQELPVSQ
+371 
-386 EPLSTRE
+386 E
-393 KAYFP
+393 KVYFP
-398 TPKQIADAD
+398 TPKQIAEAD

-427 MVGNEAEHPSKWID
+427 MVDNEAEHPSKWIE

-465 VGDLVVKKFIEHRPA
+465 VGDLVVKKFIEHRLA
-480 INVESVSPWG
+480 INTESVSPWG

>member
-1 MLKNINHNSTLTN
+1 MSKNIHHNSTLTN
-14 EQCSLAR
+14 EQCHLAR

-38 TGIFCRPICPASP
+38 TGIFCRPICPATP

-60 SHQAQALRAGY
+60 SHQAQALKAGY

-93 TFLRALQLIDN
+93 TFLRAMQLIDN
-104 GALNSGSIVDLA
+104 GVLSSGSITDLA
-116 TRLGISDRYL
+116 ERLGISDRYL
-126 RTLFDNYI
+126 RTLFDTYI

-146 LMFAKQLLHNS
+146 LMFAKQLLHTS

-180 LKELQLSPSQIR
+180 QKELKLSPSQIR
-192 RSKPSSN
+192 RAKPDDSLSN
-199 LCNHIQLAFHGPL
+199 HVQLTFHGPL
-212 DWKHLLSFYRRRMI
+212 DWSHLLDFYRRRMI
-226 EGLEDVGEDYY
+226 EGIEEVGEDYY
-237 QRTVNVNGSKGWFK
+237 QRTVKVNGSKGWFK
-251 ATLSKEHCLDIEFE
+251 ATLVKDNSLDIEFE
-265 LDDISQLRS
+265 LDDINQLRS
-274 LIANIRRMFD
+274 LIAHIRRMFD

-290 KVEEFFTTIDKN
+290 KVEAFFATIDTN
-302 LVGKSGIRIPGVW
+302 LVARSGIRIPGVW
-315 NTWEAGVRAI
+315 SAWEAGVRAI

-339 NLLVRELSDPQGS
+339 NLLVRELSGAD
-352 SELRKPVD
+352 E
-360 SQELVDSQGLL
+360 E
-371 GSQEFVDSQELPVSQ
+371 
-386 EPLSTRE
+386 T
-393 KAYFP
+393 YFP
-398 TPKQIADAD
+398 TPKQIAEAD
-407 VSFLR
+407 LSFLR

-427 MVGNEAEHPSKWID
+427 MVDNQAEHPSKWID

-480 INVESVSPWG
+480 INIESVSPWG

>member
-1 MLKNINHNSTLTN
+1 MSKNINHNSTLTN
-14 EQCSLAR
+14 EQCHLAR

-38 TGIFCRPICPASP
+38 TGIFCRPICPATP

-60 SHQAQALRAGY
+60 SHQAQALKAGY

-93 TFLRALQLIDN
+93 TFLRAMQLIDN

-146 LMFAKQLLHNS
+146 LMFAKQLLHTS

-180 LKELQLSPSQIR
+180 QKELQLSPSQIR
-192 RSKPSSN
+192 RAKLSDSVS
-199 LCNHIQLAFHGPL
+199 NHIQLGFHGPL
-212 DWKHLLSFYRRRMI
+212 DWKHLLAFYRRRMI
-226 EGLEDVGEDYY
+226 EGLEEVGEDYY
-237 QRTVNVNGSKGWFK
+237 QRTVNVNGSKGWFQ
-251 ATLSKEHCLDIEFE
+251 ATLAKDNRLDIEFE
-265 LDDISQLRS
+265 LDDISHLRS

-290 KVEEFFTTIDKN
+290 KVEAFFETIDPN
-302 LVGKSGIRIPGVW
+302 LVAKSGIRIPGVW
-315 NTWEAGVRAI
+315 NPWEAGVRAI

-339 NLLVRELSDPQGS
+339 NLLVKELSDAS
-352 SELRKPVD
+352 
-360 SQELVDSQGLL
+360 
-371 GSQEFVDSQELPVSQ
+371 
-386 EPLSTRE
+386 E

-398 TPKQIADAD
+398 TPKQIAEAD

-427 MVGNEAEHPSKWID
+427 MVDNETEHPSKWIE

-447 WTIQYALLRGLS
+447 WTIQYAQLRGLS

-480 INVESVSPWG
+480 INTQSVSPWG

>member
-1 MLKNINHNSTLTN
+1 MSKNIHHNSTLTS
-14 EQCSLAR
+14 EQCHLAR

-60 SHQAQALRAGY
+60 SHQAQALKAGY

-93 TFLRALQLIDN
+93 TFLRAMQLIDN

-146 LMFAKQLLHNS
+146 LMFAKQLLHTS

-192 RSKPSSN
+192 RSKPNNN
-199 LCNHIQLAFHGPL
+199 LSNHIQLSFHGPL
-212 DWKHLLSFYRRRMI
+212 DWNHLLGFYRRRMI
-226 EGLEDVGEDYY
+226 EGLEEVGEDYY

-251 ATLSKEHCLDIEFE
+251 ATLTKENSLDIEFE
-265 LDDISQLRS
+265 LDDMSQLRS
-274 LIANIRRMFD
+274 LTANIRRMFD
-284 LDVDIA
+284 LDVDIS
-290 KVEEFFTTIDKN
+290 KVEAFFTTIDPN
-302 LVGKSGIRIPGVW
+302 LVAKSGIRIPGVW
-315 NTWEAGVRAI
+315 SAWEAGVRAI
-325 LGQQVSVTAAIGQL
+325 LGQQVSVTAAINQL
-339 NLLVRELSDPQGS
+339 NLLVRELSDTDKK
-352 SELRKPVD
+352 L
-360 SQELVDSQGLL
+360 
-371 GSQEFVDSQELPVSQ
+371 
-386 EPLSTRE
+386 
-393 KAYFP
+393 YFP
-398 TPKQIADAD
+398 TPKQIAEAD

-427 MVGNEAEHPSKWID
+427 MVDNESEHPSKWID

-480 INVESVSPWG
+480 INAESVSPWG

>member
-1 MLKNINHNSTLTN
+1 MSKNIHHNSTLTS
-14 EQCSLAR
+14 EQCHLAR

-60 SHQAQALRAGY
+60 SHQAQALKAGY
-71 RPCLRCR
+71 RPCLSCR

-146 LMFAKQLLHNS
+146 LMFAKQLLHTS

-180 LKELQLSPSQIR
+180 LKELKLSPSQIR
-192 RSKPSSN
+192 RSKPSNN
-199 LCNHIQLAFHGPL
+199 LSNHIQLGFHGPL
-212 DWKHLLSFYRRRMI
+212 DWKHLLAFYRRRMI
-226 EGLEDVGEDYY
+226 EGIEEVGEDYY

-251 ATLSKEHCLDIEFE
+251 ATLVKDNRLDIEFE
-265 LDDISQLRS
+265 LDDINQLRS

-290 KVEEFFTTIDKN
+290 KVEAFFTTIDPN
-302 LVGKSGIRIPGVW
+302 LVAKSGIRIPGVW
-315 NTWEAGVRAI
+315 SAWEAGVRAI

-339 NLLVRELSDPQGS
+339 NLLVRELSDEG
-352 SELRKPVD
+352 
-360 SQELVDSQGLL
+360 
-371 GSQEFVDSQELPVSQ
+371 
-386 EPLSTRE
+386 E
-393 KAYFP
+393 KTYFP
-398 TPKQIADAD
+398 TPKQIAEAD

-427 MVGNEAEHPSKWID
+427 MVDNEAEHPSKWID

-480 INVESVSPWG
+480 INAQSVSPWG

>member
-1 MLKNINHNSTLTN
+1 MSKKINHNSTLTS
-14 EQCSLAR
+14 EQCHLAR

-60 SHQAQALRAGY
+60 SHQAQALKAGY

-93 TFLRALQLIDN
+93 TFLRAMQLIDN
-104 GALNSGSIVDLA
+104 GALNSGSIVELA

-146 LMFAKQLLHNS
+146 LMFAKQLLHTS

-180 LKELQLSPSQIR
+180 LKELKLSPSQIR
-192 RSKPSSN
+192 RTKPNNN
-199 LCNHIQLAFHGPL
+199 LSNHIQLSFHGSL
-212 DWKHLLSFYRRRMI
+212 DWNHLLGFYRRRMI
-226 EGLEDVGEDYY
+226 EGLEEVGEDYY

-251 ATLSKEHCLDIEFE
+251 ATLTKENSLDIEFE
-265 LDDISQLRS
+265 LDDMSQLRS
-274 LIANIRRMFD
+274 LISNIRRMFD
-284 LDVDIA
+284 LDVDIS
-290 KVEEFFTTIDKN
+290 KIEEFFTTIDPN
-302 LVGKSGIRIPGVW
+302 LVAKSGIRIPGVW
-315 NTWEAGVRAI
+315 SVWEAGVRAI

-339 NLLVRELSDPQGS
+339 NLLVRELSGAD
-352 SELRKPVD
+352 
-360 SQELVDSQGLL
+360 
-371 GSQEFVDSQELPVSQ
+371 
-386 EPLSTRE
+386 E
-393 KAYFP
+393 KTYFP
-398 TPKQIADAD
+398 TPKQIAEAD

-427 MVGNEAEHPSKWID
+427 MVDNESEHPSKWID

-465 VGDLVVKKFIEHRPA
+465 IGDLVVKMFIEHRPA
-480 INVESVSPWG
+480 INAESVSPWG

>member
-1 MLKNINHNSTLTN
+1 MSKKINHNSTLTS
-14 EQCSLAR
+14 EQCHLAR

-60 SHQAQALRAGY
+60 SHQAQALKAGY

-93 TFLRALQLIDN
+93 TFLRAMQLIDN

-126 RTLFDNYI
+126 RTLFENYI

-146 LMFAKQLLHNS
+146 LMFAKQLLHTS

-180 LKELQLSPSQIR
+180 QKELQLSPTQIR
-192 RSKPSSN
+192 RAKPSDT
-199 LCNHIQLAFHGPL
+199 LRNHIQLGFHGPL
-212 DWKHLLSFYRRRMI
+212 DWNHLLGFYRRRMI

-237 QRTVNVNGSKGWFK
+237 QRSVNVNGSKGWFK
-251 ATLSKEHCLDIEFE
+251 ATLAKENRLDIEFE

-290 KVEEFFTTIDKN
+290 KVEAFFTIIDPN
-302 LVGKSGIRIPGVW
+302 LVAKSGIRIPGVW
-315 NTWEAGVRAI
+315 SAWEAGVRAI

-339 NLLVRELSDPQGS
+339 NLLVKELCD
-352 SELRKPVD
+352 EH
-360 SQELVDSQGLL
+360 
-371 GSQEFVDSQELPVSQ
+371 
-386 EPLSTRE
+386 E
-393 KAYFP
+393 KASFP
-398 TPKQIADAD
+398 TPKQIAEAD

-427 MVGNEAEHPSKWID
+427 MVDNEAEHPSKWIE

-480 INVESVSPWG
+480 INTESVSPWG

>member
-1 MLKNINHNSTLTN
+1 MSKNIHHNSTLTS
-14 EQCSLAR
+14 EQCHLAR

-60 SHQAQALRAGY
+60 SHQAQALKAGY

-93 TFLRALQLIDN
+93 TFLRAMQLIDN

-146 LMFAKQLLHNS
+146 LMFAKQLLHTS

-180 LKELQLSPSQIR
+180 QKELQLSPSQIR
-192 RSKPSSN
+192 RAKPNDARS
-199 LCNHIQLAFHGPL
+199 NHIQFGFNGPL
-212 DWKHLLSFYRRRMI
+212 DWNHLLGFYRRRMI
-226 EGLEDVGEDYY
+226 EGLEDVGDDYY
-237 QRTVNVNGSKGWFK
+237 KRTVNVNGSKGWFK
-251 ATLSKEHCLDIEFE
+251 ATLAKENRLDIEFE
-265 LDDISQLRS
+265 LDDMRQLRG

-290 KVEEFFTTIDKN
+290 KVEDFLMTVDPS
-302 LVGKSGIRIPGVW
+302 LVAKSGIRIPGVW
-315 NTWEAGVRAI
+315 SAWEAGVRAI

-339 NLLVRELSDPQGS
+339 NLLVRELSDAH
-352 SELRKPVD
+352 
-360 SQELVDSQGLL
+360 
-371 GSQEFVDSQELPVSQ
+371 
-386 EPLSTRE
+386 E

-398 TPKQIADAD
+398 TPKQIAEAD

-427 MVGNEAEHPSKWID
+427 MVDNEAEHPSKWID

-465 VGDLVVKKFIEHRPA
+465 VGDLVVRKFIEHRPA
-480 INVESVSPWG
+480 INTQSVSLWG

>member
-1 MLKNINHNSTLTN
+1 MSKNIHHNSTLTN
-14 EQCSLAR
+14 EQCHLAR

-38 TGIFCRPICPASP
+38 TGIFCRPICPATP

-60 SHQAQALRAGY
+60 SHQAQALKAGY

-93 TFLRALQLIDN
+93 TFLRAMQLIDN
-104 GALNSGSIVDLA
+104 GALGSGSITDLA
-116 TRLGISDRYL
+116 ERLGISDRYL
-126 RTLFDNYI
+126 RTLFDTYI

-146 LMFAKQLLHNS
+146 LMFAKQLLHTS

-180 LKELQLSPSQIR
+180 QKELKLSPSQIR
-192 RSKPSSN
+192 RAKPDDSLSN
-199 LCNHIQLAFHGPL
+199 HVQLTFHGPL
-212 DWKHLLSFYRRRMI
+212 DWSHLLDFYRRRMI
-226 EGLEDVGEDYY
+226 EEIEEVGEDYY
-237 QRTVNVNGSKGWFK
+237 QRTVKVNGSKGWFK
-251 ATLSKEHCLDIEFE
+251 ATLVKDNSLDIEFE
-265 LDDISQLRS
+265 LDDINQLRS
-274 LIANIRRMFD
+274 LIAHIRRMFD

-290 KVEEFFTTIDKN
+290 KVEAFFATIDTN
-302 LVGKSGIRIPGVW
+302 LVARSGIRIPGVW
-315 NTWEAGVRAI
+315 SAWEAGVRAI

-339 NLLVRELSDPQGS
+339 NLLVRELSGAD
-352 SELRKPVD
+352 E
-360 SQELVDSQGLL
+360 E
-371 GSQEFVDSQELPVSQ
+371 
-386 EPLSTRE
+386 T
-393 KAYFP
+393 YFP
-398 TPKQIADAD
+398 TPKQIAEAD
-407 VSFLR
+407 LSFLR

-427 MVGNEAEHPSKWID
+427 MVDNQAEHPSKWID

-480 INVESVSPWG
+480 INIESVSPWG

>member
-1 MLKNINHNSTLTN
+1 MSKNINHNSTLTN
-14 EQCSLAR
+14 EQCHLAR

-38 TGIFCRPICPASP
+38 TGIFCRPICPATP

-60 SHQAQALRAGY
+60 SHQAQALKAGY

-93 TFLRALQLIDN
+93 TFLRAMQLIDN

-146 LMFAKQLLHNS
+146 LMFAKQLLHTS

-180 LKELQLSPSQIR
+180 QKELQLSPSQIR
-192 RSKPSSN
+192 RAKLSDSVS
-199 LCNHIQLAFHGPL
+199 NHIQLGFHGPL
-212 DWKHLLSFYRRRMI
+212 DWKHLLAFYRRRMI
-226 EGLEDVGEDYY
+226 EGLEEVGEDYY
-237 QRTVNVNGSKGWFK
+237 QRTVNVNGSKGWFQ
-251 ATLSKEHCLDIEFE
+251 ATLAKDNRLDIEFE
-265 LDDISQLRS
+265 LDDISHLRS

-290 KVEEFFTTIDKN
+290 KVEAFFETIDPN
-302 LVGKSGIRIPGVW
+302 LVAKSGIRIPGVW
-315 NTWEAGVRAI
+315 NPWEAGVRAI
-325 LGQQVSVTAAIGQL
+325 LGQQVSVIVAIGQL
-339 NLLVRELSDPQGS
+339 NLLVKELSDAS
-352 SELRKPVD
+352 
-360 SQELVDSQGLL
+360 
-371 GSQEFVDSQELPVSQ
+371 
-386 EPLSTRE
+386 E

-398 TPKQIADAD
+398 TPKQIAKAD

-427 MVGNEAEHPSKWID
+427 MVDNETEHPSKWIE

-465 VGDLVVKKFIEHRPA
+465 VGDLVVKKFIEYRPA
-480 INVESVSPWG
+480 INTESVSPWG

>member
-1 MLKNINHNSTLTN
+1 MSRNIHHNSTLTS
-14 EQCSLAR
+14 EQCHLAR

-60 SHQAQALRAGY
+60 SHQAQALKAGY

-93 TFLRALQLIDN
+93 TFLRALQLIDH

-146 LMFAKQLLHNS
+146 LMFAKQLLHTS

-192 RSKPSSN
+192 RTKLSEN
-199 LCNHIQLAFHGPL
+199 LSNHIQLVFHGPL
-212 DWKHLLSFYRRRMI
+212 DWKHLLGFYRRRVI
-226 EGLEDVGEDYY
+226 EGVEDVGEDYY
-237 QRTVNVNGSKGWFK
+237 KRTVKVNGSKGWFK
-251 ATLSKEHCLDIEFE
+251 ATLAKENRLDIEFE
-265 LDDISQLRS
+265 LEDISQLRS

-290 KVEEFFTTIDKN
+290 KVEAFFTTIDPN
-302 LVGKSGIRIPGVW
+302 LVAKSGIRIPGVW
-315 NTWEAGVRAI
+315 SAWEAGVRAI

-339 NLLVRELSDPQGS
+339 NLLVREVSGTHSASSLEDPAN
-352 SELRKPVD
+352 
-360 SQELVDSQGLL
+360 SQEWSGIQ
-371 GSQEFVDSQELPVSQ
+371 
-386 EPLSTRE
+386 E

-398 TPKQIADAD
+398 TPKQIAEAD

-427 MVGNEAEHPSKWID
+427 MVDNEAEHPSKWIE

-480 INVESVSPWG
+480 INTESVSPWG

>member
-1 MLKNINHNSTLTN
+1 MSKNINHNSSLTS
-14 EQCSLAR
+14 EQCHLAR

-38 TGIFCRPICPASP
+38 TGIFCRPICPATP

-60 SHQAQALRAGY
+60 SHQAQALKAGY

-93 TFLRALQLIDN
+93 TFLRAMQLIDN

-146 LMFAKQLLHNS
+146 LMFAKQLLHTS

-180 LKELQLSPSQIR
+180 QKELQLSPSQIR
-192 RSKPSSN
+192 RAKPSDTQS
-199 LCNHIQLAFHGPL
+199 NHIQLGFHGPL
-212 DWKHLLSFYRRRMI
+212 DWNHLLRFYRRRMI
-226 EGLEDVGEDYY
+226 EGLEGVGEDYY
-237 QRTVNVNGSKGWFK
+237 KRTVNVNGSKGWFK
-251 ATLSKEHCLDIEFE
+251 ATLAKDNRLDIEFE

-290 KVEEFFTTIDKN
+290 KVETFFTTIDPN
-302 LVGKSGIRIPGVW
+302 LVAKSGIRIPGVW
-315 NTWEAGVRAI
+315 SAWEAGVRAI

-339 NLLVRELSDPQGS
+339 NLLVKELSD
-352 SELRKPVD
+352 EH
-360 SQELVDSQGLL
+360 
-371 GSQEFVDSQELPVSQ
+371 
-386 EPLSTRE
+386 E
-393 KAYFP
+393 KASFP

-427 MVGNEAEHPSKWID
+427 MVDNEAEHPSKWIE

-480 INVESVSPWG
+480 INTESVSPWG